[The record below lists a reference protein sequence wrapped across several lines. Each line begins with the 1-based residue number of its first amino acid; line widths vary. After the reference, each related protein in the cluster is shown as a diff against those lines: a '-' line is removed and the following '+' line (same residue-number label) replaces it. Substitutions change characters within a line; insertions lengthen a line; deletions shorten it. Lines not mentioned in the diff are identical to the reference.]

1 MKNRYNLLSL
11 CQKAGALVSGEFA
24 TMEAIKA
31 EKACLVLVAED
42 ASENT
47 KKRFQD
53 KANYRGIP
61 VMITGKG
68 EELGRAI
75 GKSTRTSIAITDKG
89 FAESIRKK
97 MEEIE

>member
-1 MKNRYNLLSL
+1 MNHKLQLLSL

-24 TMEAIKA
+24 TMEAIRS
-31 EKACLVLVAED
+31 ETACLVLIAED

-47 KKRFQD
+47 KKRCKD

-61 VMITGKG
+61 VLEMGTR
-68 EELGRAI
+68 EELGQII
-75 GKSTRTSIAITDKG
+75 GKGMRSSIAIIEKG

-97 MEEIE
+97 MEENE